1 MDRGAHKQSV
11 NLQARLKNSH
21 LHNLFQTGLEQQ
33 LVSDVIQNITKLYI
47 RKTVPFSGYEVRLG
61 IAGVL

>member
-1 MDRGAHKQSV
+1 MDRGPHKQSV
-11 NLQARLKNSH
+11 NLEARLKNSH
-21 LHNLFQTGLEQQ
+21 LHNFYQTGLEQQ

-47 RKTVPFSGYEVRLG
+47 KKTVPFSGYEVKLA